1 MNYAVESTYGFVLG
15 ASIEELIPEIQRYLD
30 AVETFRAEGCEPSW
44 ASTDAEREARP
55 LGCRLALLYRA
66 A

>member
-1 MNYAVESTYGFVLG
+1 MKHAVESTG
-15 ASIEELIPEIQRYLD
+15 ALALRRSTEKLFSEIQCYLD

-44 ASTDAEREARP
+44 ASTDAERESRP
-55 LGCRLALLYRA
+55 LGCRLAVLYEA